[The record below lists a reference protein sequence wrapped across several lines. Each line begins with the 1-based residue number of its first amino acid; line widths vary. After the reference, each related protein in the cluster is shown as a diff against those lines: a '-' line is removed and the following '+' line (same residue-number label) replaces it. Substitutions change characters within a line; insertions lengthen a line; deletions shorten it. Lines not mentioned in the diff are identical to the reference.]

1 MSRKVYDDFLN
12 GEKQTVYQKLC
23 EVRLI
28 FEKYNLISALHSYL
42 SKNDEIFKNVL
53 PPIQL
58 LSKED
63 QKQLFESLQKIN
75 FLKKSKIAA

>member
-1 MSRKVYDDFLN
+1 
-12 GEKQTVYQKLC
+12 LC